1 VISKKLEE
9 SLKKQQYALIGSH
22 SAVKICTWT
31 KKSIQDKDDCYKSK
45 FYGIRSYLC
54 CQMSPCLGC
63 ANLCIFCW
71 RDQHTPKLVRW
82 RGRADPPELIID
94 GAIREQKRLLSGIAG
109 GPRFNREKWQQAKEP
124 MHFAL
129 SLVGEPI
136 LYPKINQLIRLL
148 HKQGKTTF
156 VVCNGVF
163 PEILRKLEPPT
174 QLYLSL
180 DAPDEELW
188 NKIDK
193 PVMKDGWKRL
203 VKSLKIL
210 KELKKKTRT
219 CIRITLIK
227 EINDVDPEGYAKLL
241 AIADPHFVEIKAYM
255 FVGSSRQRLSIT
267 NMPYHEYVVEFAK
280 KICAASKYKIID
292 EKRES
297 RVVLLMKRD
306 FKGRIMKF

>member
-1 VISKKLEE
+1 MISKKLEE

-22 SAVKICTWT
+22 SAVKICSWT
-31 KKSIQDKDDCYKSK
+31 KKDIQDKDNCYKSK

-71 RDQHTPKLVRW
+71 RDQHMPRMLKWTGKI
-82 RGRADPPELIID
+82 DPPKLIID
-94 GAIREQKRLLSGIAG
+94 GAIKEQKRLLSGIAG
-109 GPRFNREKWQQAKEP
+109 GNKFNRKKWIDSKEP
-124 MHFAL
+124 MHFAI

-148 HKQGKTTF
+148 HKSGKTTF
-156 VVCNGVF
+156 VVCNSVF

-180 DAPDEELW
+180 DAPNEELW
-188 NKIDK
+188 VKTDK
-193 PVMKDGWKRL
+193 PIMKDGWTRL
-203 VKSLKIL
+203 VKSLKVL
-210 KELKKKTRT
+210 KTLKKKTRT
-219 CIRITLIK
+219 CIRITMIK
-227 EINDVDPEGYAKLL
+227 GINDVDPEGYAKLL
-241 AIADPHFVEIKAYM
+241 EIADPHFVEIKAYM
-255 FVGSSRQRLSIT
+255 FVGSSRQRLTIG
-267 NMPYHEYVVEFAK
+267 NMPYHEEVREFAN
-280 KICAASKYKIID
+280 KICKVSKYKIID

-297 RVVLLMKRD
+297 RVVLLMKKD